1 MSMHRA
7 FLVITA
13 ILSLTTFDPRCAAG
27 PSKLV
32 SGRAVGETT
41 PSFPVLDVTGPHQGK
56 TICYVC
62 ESGEAPVVFAFFR
75 QTGDEMASLLKQLD
89 QLARQNKD
97 LIVVVVMTEGPNS
110 QAWLKKFAQDNAI
123 AIPLTVLRKGTEDVA
138 MKLYK
143 LNPSARNTILVNVKR
158 RVTANLVDVSTEN
171 FKMVTSAAAK
181 VLAQQ

>member
-1 MSMHRA
+1 
-7 FLVITA
+7 
-13 ILSLTTFDPRCAAG
+13 
-27 PSKLV
+27 
-32 SGRAVGETT
+32 
-41 PSFPVLDVTGPHQGK
+41 
-56 TICYVC
+56 
-62 ESGEAPVVFAFFR
+62 
-75 QTGDEMASLLKQLD
+75 MASLLKQLD

-123 AIPLTVLRKGTEDVA
+123 AIPLTVLRKGTDDVA